1 MISSKNILPK
11 PALIVGYTTRRHLML
26 DLDNASL
33 GKVCAMAKQIM
44 HSWPELGSCLVV
56 QSSERPT
63 KVELKYSWNN
73 QPWIKRT
80 GSNFHLVFNNDVGYN
95 KIATICETLGT
106 LNILEGSF
114 MKMRKFR
121 GDLTL
126 RVSPSVLTT
135 GIKPAPVPIVGLR
148 NKEAT
153 REDGEILEYLR
164 ILGLSRSLGSL

>member
-1 MISSKNILPK
+1 MMSSKSSAHK

-26 DLDNASL
+26 DLDNSSL
-33 GKVCAMAKQIM
+33 SKVCGIARAIM
-44 HSWPELGSCLVV
+44 HSYPEVGSCLVV
-56 QSSERPT
+56 SSSDRPLE
-63 KVELKYSWNN
+63 VELKYSWNN

-80 GSNFHLVFNNDVGYN
+80 GSNYHLVFNNDVGYN

-135 GIKPAPVPIVGLR
+135 GVKPAPVPIVGLR

-164 ILGLSRSLGSL
+164 ILHTVNEL